1 MKRWVRDMPLTMD
14 EVRGLMYKKDKQS
27 KWLWIGIG
35 ISVVCSLVAIAL
47 WICNK
52 RERDM
57 EHYFEYF
64 DDEDFDDDF
73 DYDDFD
79 EDYEV
84 EHVEIILD
92 DEADEKDDETDEDQV
107 ELPE

>member
-1 MKRWVRDMPLTMD
+1 MKRWMRDMPLTMD
-14 EVRGLMYKKDKQS
+14 EVRGLMNKKDKQS

-35 ISVVCSLVAIAL
+35 VSIVCSLVAISM

-57 EHYFEYF
+57 EDYFEYF

-73 DYDDFD
+73 DYDDDLD

-84 EHVEIILD
+84 EHVEIIVE
-92 DEADEKDDETDEDQV
+92 DEEDEDEEAEQI
-107 ELPE
+107 ELPK